1 MEHYL
6 KEELYSLV
14 RGGDEIFEFLQS
26 GSLDGLWYWDLLKQE
41 EEWMSPEFWR
51 LFGYDPAEMPHSPSA
66 WMEAIHPED
75 LDLAVENF
83 QKHLADPNHP
93 YDQIVRYRHKTEDRW
108 ITVRCR
114 GIAIRDED
122 GTPTRM
128 LGAHTDLTA
137 LREREEELRKTNLAL
152 VAARDMAE
160 SSLRAKSSLLETMS
174 HEIRTP
180 MNGIMGLADL
190 LASRDLGERENH
202 YVEVIRTSS
211 NRLLSL
217 MTDVLELAR
226 LEAGVLHDQERPF
239 AVEDVVQA
247 VLDLFEAE
255 ALNKNLTLTA
265 EQGAEPLGLLIGSAR
280 LVQHV
285 LMNLVSNAL
294 KFTDE
299 GGVEIAARLA
309 TGSHGRHM
317 LEVWVA
323 DTGPGV
329 APENHDL
336 IFERFS
342 TTDAPNGRGGAGLG
356 LTIARGLCE
365 AHMGTLELVATDR
378 PGATFFAR
386 FSVERA
392 EVEMPE
398 ARAV

>member
-66 WMEAIHPED
+66 WMEAIHPVD

-152 VAARDMAE
+152 VRFF
-160 SSLRAKSSLLETMS
+160 
-174 HEIRTP
+174 
-180 MNGIMGLADL
+180 N
-190 LASRDLGERENH
+190 
-202 YVEVIRTSS
+202 
-211 NRLLSL
+211 
-217 MTDVLELAR
+217 
-226 LEAGVLHDQERPF
+226 
-239 AVEDVVQA
+239 
-247 VLDLFEAE
+247 
-255 ALNKNLTLTA
+255 
-265 EQGAEPLGLLIGSAR
+265 
-280 LVQHV
+280 
-285 LMNLVSNAL
+285 NAL
-294 KFTDE
+294 
-299 GGVEIAARLA
+299 
-309 TGSHGRHM
+309 
-317 LEVWVA
+317 
-323 DTGPGV
+323 PG
-329 APENHDL
+329 N
-336 IFERFS
+336 RFCFNRICFCCTCIS
-342 TTDAPNGRGGAGLG
+342 
-356 LTIARGLCE
+356 C
-365 AHMGTLELVATDR
+365 
-378 PGATFFAR
+378 
-386 FSVERA
+386 S
-392 EVEMPE
+392 
-398 ARAV
+398 